1 MSNKHEFQPRKVEKL
16 FTSLR
21 IGAGAPKICRFFDP
35 IGTTAGNNFLTKWMH
50 VSLDLFTMK

>member
-21 IGAGAPKICRFFDP
+21 IGAGAPKFVDSSTQLEQLPEIIF
-35 IGTTAGNNFLTKWMH
+35 
-50 VSLDLFTMK
+50 